1 MFFKK
6 EKELKE
12 YNSRNVR
19 LYAPEMNEWREV
31 LRLAMDGLVCIN
43 IGKLQGMEKQ
53 RFADRMAGGMY
64 ASGGYFHQLT
74 DDVYLLM
81 PGSVDFMEIGNA
93 TEYADDEDTE
103 EEAQRI

>member
-19 LYAPEMNEWREV
+19 IYAPEIDEWKDV
-31 LRLAMDGLVCIN
+31 LRLAMESLVCIN
-43 IGKLQGMEKQ
+43 IGKMQEIEKQ
-53 RFADRMAGGMY
+53 RFADLMAGGMY

-81 PGSVDFMEIGNA
+81 PGSVDFMEIGSK
-93 TEYADDEDTE
+93 TDYAEDVGAK
-103 EEAQRI
+103 EEA